1 MSARR
6 VSPLVLAGL
15 SVLLFGVSVLV
26 SMAVG
31 SRDTAFTEILR
42 ALPAAARGVIDP
54 GFLTSI
60 PFDDTVLLLT
70 GQRIPRTVLAV
81 MSGMALGVAG
91 TLMQGLTRNP
101 LADPGILGVNAGAAA
116 AVAVGMATGLV
127 PGASD
132 FVWPALIGAVAV
144 TALLFLLSSLG
155 PTAANP
161 LVFVLAGMAMTALL
175 MAVVNALMLKDAQVL
190 DALRVWAAGSVA
202 NRDLGVARTVA
213 PLVVA
218 GLVAALSLGG
228 ALNLLSLGEDVAHT
242 LGLPVTRYRVI
253 GMLSIAVLGAVA
265 VACAGPVSFIGLAA
279 PHMIRGLTGPDYRA
293 ILPISVVVGGLLALW
308 ADILGRLLARPAELP
323 MGIVLALLGVPLFI
337 WLVRR
342 GRVGGSL

>member
-1 MSARR
+1 MSGRK
-6 VSPLVLAGL
+6 VSPSALAAL
-15 SVLLFGVSVLV
+15 SVLLFGLSVLV

-31 SRDTAFTEILR
+31 SRDTEFSRILG
-42 ALPAAARGVIDP
+42 ALPAATRGVIDP
-54 GFLTSI
+54 GYLSSI
-60 PFDDTVLLLT
+60 PFDDTAQLLA

-81 MSGMALGVAG
+81 IAGTALGAAG
-91 TLMQGLTRNP
+91 TVMQGLTRNP

-116 AVAVGMATGLV
+116 AVAVGMTTGLV
-127 PGASD
+127 SGSAE
-132 FVWPALIGAVAV
+132 FVWPALVGAVAV
-144 TALLFLLSSLG
+144 TALLFVLSSLG

-161 LVFVLAGMAMTALL
+161 LIFVLAGMAITALL
-175 MAVVNALMLKDAQVL
+175 MAVVNALMLKDALVL
-190 DALRVWAAGSVA
+190 DALRVWATGSVA
-202 NRDLGVARTVA
+202 NRDIDVARTVA
-213 PLVVA
+213 PLVLV
-218 GLVAALSLGG
+218 GLVAAVSLGG

-242 LGLPVTRYRVI
+242 LGLPVTRYRII
-253 GMLSIAVLGAVA
+253 GMLSIALLGAVA

-279 PHMIRGLTGPDYRA
+279 PHMIRALTGPDYRV
-293 ILPISVVVGGLLALW
+293 ILPISVVVGGLLSLW

>member
-1 MSARR
+1 MSGRR
-6 VSPLVLAGL
+6 VSPHVVALA
-15 SVLLFGVSVLV
+15 VLLIFGLSVLV

-31 SRDTAFTEILR
+31 SRDTEVGTVLA
-42 ALPAAARGVIDP
+42 ALPDAARGVLDP
-54 GFLTSI
+54 AYLASI
-60 PFDDTVLLLT
+60 PFDETVILLT
-70 GQRIPRTVLAV
+70 EQRIPRTVLAIIA
-81 MSGMALGVAG
+81 GMALGAAG

-116 AVAVGMATGLV
+116 AVAIGMATGMIS
-127 PGASD
+127 GASH
-132 FVWPALIGAVAV
+132 FVWPALIGAGVV
-144 TALLFLLSSLG
+144 TALLFVLSSLG

-161 LVFVLAGMAMTALL
+161 LVFVLAGMAVTALL

-190 DALRVWAAGSVA
+190 DALRVWATGSVA
-202 NRDLGVARTVA
+202 NRDFGVVRAVA
-213 PLVVA
+213 PLVVV
-218 GLVAALSLGG
+218 GLIAAVTLGG

-242 LGLPVTRYRVI
+242 LGLPVTRYRII
-253 GMLSIAVLGAVA
+253 GMLTIALLGGVA

-279 PHMIRGLTGPDYRA
+279 PHMIRALTGPDYRA
-293 ILPISVVVGGLLALW
+293 ILPISVIVGGLLALW

-323 MGIVLALLGVPLFI
+323 MGIVLALVGVPLFI